1 MDVFTY
7 STVYMLKL
15 EDYFWELVFS
25 FNYEETRTLNS
36 ATQANVK
43 IITLSCL
50 LIFFLSSTPPLVAET
65 VVAHPGNTIP
75 QQPYCEPY
83 RNVTDCLDT
92 LNPICGDD
100 GKSYDNQCYF
110 CTETFRKNLSYK
122 HLGICT

>member
-1 MDVFTY
+1 MSSSLWIKVIFI
-7 STVYMLKL
+7 LAL
-15 EDYFWELVFS
+15 A
-25 FNYEETRTLNS
+25 FN
-36 ATQANVK
+36 
-43 IITLSCL
+43 
-50 LIFFLSSTPPLVAET
+50 FET